1 MSWHS
6 SNNWPGLRT
15 RGRERPRPRAPCY
28 QVVGRHWHCHLLL
41 NVVVNRSFQVDIS
54 AKRKAMQQSLEMV
67 SKLAYTHSL
76 AFCIAEDVSS
86 SAHSSEWP
94 QAQSMVGGWA
104 RNEGFQ
110 YWPFG
115 GAWVLG
121 LRLLQPVILQLSD
134 HFYYCLVL
142 PDLCNRLV
150 LFGSSALP
158 HNSPCKKPF
167 TQPSTL
173 ERTLCLTGST
183 CKGPVGFLFSCSL
196 CIIPKRAPSVPV

>member
-110 YWPFG
+110 YWPLG

-134 HFYYCLVL
+134 HFHYYCLVL

-150 LFGSSALP
+150 LFGSS
-158 HNSPCKKPF
+158 
-167 TQPSTL
+167 
-173 ERTLCLTGST
+173 
-183 CKGPVGFLFSCSL
+183 FSA
-196 CIIPKRAPSVPV
+196 RAPCHTTHHARNPLLSPALLNVPYASPVQRAFVPV